1 MKIMASPNFTNPMA
15 ARPILMPPPGMTPM
29 EWKACVAFGDKLE
42 FNVTH
47 PGLFDRST
55 DGLFNPELP
64 RGNLPVGIIGPFS
77 PVVKSGEVV
86 VGYVDDT
93 TKKLFLVTL
102 IIQPTCP

>member
-1 MKIMASPNFTNPMA
+1 MKIMASPIFTKAMA
-15 ARPILMPPPGMTPM
+15 ARPINMPPPGNSPM

-42 FNVTH
+42 FNVIH
-47 PGLFDRST
+47 PGLFDHSA
-55 DGLFNPELP
+55 DGLFNPDLP
-64 RGNLPVGIIGPFS
+64 RGNSPVGIIGPFS

-86 VGYVDDT
+86 VGYVDDV